1 VSSVNAAKP
10 ALAAD
15 EEPASNVERFGGE
28 LDEAHN
34 TKPINSQQKTK
45 ANAIKL
51 DRRVFATSRLAEFTS
66 RKELT
71 AQTGHT
77 PRQWPL
83 VIVKELVDNSLDEAE
98 RAGIAPEIE
107 LEVGEGRITVTDH
120 GGGIAPETI
129 DKILDYTV
137 RASDKEAYVS
147 PTRGAQGNALK
158 TILAMPFA
166 IDGTTGRTTIESR
179 GICHNIVFTIDPI
192 RREPRI
198 EHTTGPSLVK
208 NGTRIAVHLPKTPW
222 SEDDPTGS
230 RFLQVGQDFATLN
243 PHLSLKMPD
252 LQTACSNPSWSK
264 WTPADPIPA
273 HWYSADRFDRLIGAH
288 IADDQDSDKTTTVRE
303 FVATFRGMS
312 GTAKQK
318 AILESTSAARMSLSE
333 FYAEGRNKAGVQQL
347 LCEMQEATKPVKAA
361 DLGSIGRAHIE
372 AYFAAAGAE
381 METFEYAVRQSSET
395 STGLPYVLE
404 VAFAW
409 CPSARSRRLIT
420 GLNFSPTLGNPF
432 RALGPYG
439 DNLDEVLTS
448 RRASS
453 DEPIMVLVH
462 LTSPTM
468 SFTDRGKGQ
477 LVLDHLTGEAIK
489 LAVLTVT
496 KKWCHTR
503 KQEEKHA
510 TQAERRYAK
519 LIRTRR
525 ISVKEAAYS
534 VMERAWLKA
543 SAGATLPAKARQV
556 MYAARQRIQEITG
569 KPLSDDYFTQT
580 LLPDYVAERGLD
592 WDIVW
597 DDRGHFVEPHDGE
610 VVGLGTLN
618 VRRYLAGIRAP
629 RIEDGEFVGAK
640 VSTQGPQ
647 GNFGAV
653 LFCEKEGFGPLFER
667 VNLGNRFDIAI
678 MSTKGTSVTAA
689 RMLAERICSERGVP
703 LFILHDFDKSGLT
716 IKSTLHNDTRRYQFK
731 GNVQAF
737 DIGLRLEDVRELGL
751 ESFAEKA
758 FDKGSSE
765 ARAANLKKNGAT
777 EEEVRF
783 LLDRRVELNAMTS
796 DQLVAFI
803 ERKLTQHGVRKV
815 VPQADILAEA
825 YRSNIRTAKIEEI
838 IDRVV
843 KETAA
848 EDAINIPDDLSD
860 KVSDLLRKN
869 PTWRWDDAV
878 EAIAGQEVRQ

>member
-1 VSSVNAAKP
+1 LS
-10 ALAAD
+10 
-15 EEPASNVERFGGE
+15 EGE
-28 LDEAHN
+28 Q
-34 TKPINSQQKTK
+34 S
-45 ANAIKL
+45 
-51 DRRVFATSRLAEFTS
+51 
-66 RKELT
+66 
-71 AQTGHT
+71 
-77 PRQWPL
+77 
-83 VIVKELVDNSLDEAE
+83 
-98 RAGIAPEIE
+98 
-107 LEVGEGRITVTDH
+107 
-120 GGGIAPETI
+120 
-129 DKILDYTV
+129 
-137 RASDKEAYVS
+137 
-147 PTRGAQGNALK
+147 
-158 TILAMPFA
+158 
-166 IDGTTGRTTIESR
+166 
-179 GICHNIVFTIDPI
+179 
-192 RREPRI
+192 
-198 EHTTGPSLVK
+198 
-208 NGTRIAVHLPKTPW
+208 
-222 SEDDPTGS
+222 GS
-230 RFLQVGQDFATLN
+230 GFLQVGQDFAALN
-243 PHLSLKMPD
+243 PHLSLKMLD
-252 LQTACSNPSWSK
+252 LQTTCSNPTWPK

-288 IADDQDSDKTTTVRE
+288 IADDQDNGRTTTVRE

-312 GTAKQK
+312 ATARQK
-318 AILESTSAARMSLSE
+318 AILESTGAARMSLSE

-361 DLGSIGRAHIE
+361 DLGSIGRGHIE
-372 AYFAAAGAE
+372 AHFAAAGAE
-381 METFEYAVRQSSET
+381 METFEYVKQTGTTRA
-395 STGLPYVLE
+395 GLPYVLE

-409 CPSARSRRLIT
+409 CEDIEERRLIT
-420 GLNFSPTLGNPF
+420 GLNFSPALGNPF

-439 DNLDEVLTS
+439 DSLDEVLTS

-489 LAVLTVT
+489 LAALTVT
-496 KKWCHTR
+496 QKWCRTR
-503 KQEEKHA
+503 KQEEKHKDQVA
-510 TQAERRYAK
+510 KRRAK
-519 LIRTRR
+519 MLRSRQ
-525 ISVKEAAYS
+525 ISVKDAAYQ
-534 VMERAWLKA
+534 VMEAAWLKA

-569 KPLSDDYFTQT
+569 KPLSDVYFTQT

-610 VVGLGTLN
+610 LVGLGTLN

-640 VSTQGPQ
+640 VSTHGPQ

-689 RMLAERICSERGVP
+689 RMLAERICTERGVP
-703 LFILHDFDKSGLT
+703 LVPLYILHDFDKSGLT
-716 IKSTLHNDTRRYQFK
+716 VKSTLHNDTRRYRFK

-751 ESFAEKA
+751 ESFAEEA

-765 ARAANLKKNGAT
+765 ARTANLKKNGAT
-777 EEEVRF
+777 EEEVKF
-783 LLDRRVELNAMTS
+783 LLHRRVELNALTS
-796 DQLVAFI
+796 DQLIAFI

-815 VPQADILAEA
+815 VPHADILAEA

-848 EDAINIPDDLSD
+848 DGAISIPDDLGD

-878 EAIAGQEVRQ
+878 EAIADLEVRR